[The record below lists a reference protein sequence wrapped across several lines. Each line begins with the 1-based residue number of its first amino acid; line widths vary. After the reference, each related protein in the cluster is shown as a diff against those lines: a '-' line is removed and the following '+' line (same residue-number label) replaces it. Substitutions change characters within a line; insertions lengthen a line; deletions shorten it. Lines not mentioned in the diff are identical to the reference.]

1 MTEAFESALRLL
13 TRREHGAL
21 ELCDKLEQKG
31 FSQKEAKDALEACQR
46 LGLQSDSRFVE
57 NYTHS
62 RLRQGYGPLKIS
74 QELKI
79 KGIDKDLILEK
90 LEQEKDNWLIN
101 AVKVW
106 EKKSKGKK
114 DLSFD
119 EMQKLQTFLLYRGFT
134 MDIISQVVKT
144 LK

>member
-21 ELCDKLEQKG
+21 ELFDKLEQKG

-46 LGLQSDSRFVE
+46 LGLQSDARFVD
-57 NYTHS
+57 NYTH
-62 RLRQGYGPLKIS
+62 LRIGRGYGPLKIS

-79 KGIDKDLILEK
+79 KGIDQELILQK
-90 LEQEKDNWLIN
+90 LEQEKDNWQGYAL
-101 AVKVW
+101 KVW

-119 EMQKLQTFLLYRGFT
+119 EMQKLRTFLLYRGFT
-134 MDIISQVVKT
+134 MDVIAKIVKI

>member
-31 FSQKEAKDALEACQR
+31 FSQKEAKNALEACQR

-57 NYTHS
+57 NYTNS

-79 KGIDKDLILEK
+79 KGLDKELILEK
-90 LEQEKDNWLIN
+90 LEQEKDNWLAH

-106 EKKSKGKK
+106 EKKSRGKK

-134 MDIISQVVKT
+134 MDIIAQVVKT

>member
-31 FSQKEAKDALEACQR
+31 FSQKEAKDALESCQR
-46 LGLQSDSRFVE
+46 LGLQSDSRFVD
-57 NYTHS
+57 NYANS

-74 QELKI
+74 QELKV
-79 KGIDKDLILEK
+79 KGIDKELILEK
-90 LEQEKDNWLIN
+90 LEQEKDNWL
-101 AVKVW
+101 AYALKVW